1 MLMFRWMNCDKMEQ
15 VAQWLA
21 YYATNPESGV
31 SCSNILDLTGEVP
44 VVSLQL
50 AKTSPGTF

>member
-1 MLMFRWMNCDKMEQ
+1 MSCDKMEQ